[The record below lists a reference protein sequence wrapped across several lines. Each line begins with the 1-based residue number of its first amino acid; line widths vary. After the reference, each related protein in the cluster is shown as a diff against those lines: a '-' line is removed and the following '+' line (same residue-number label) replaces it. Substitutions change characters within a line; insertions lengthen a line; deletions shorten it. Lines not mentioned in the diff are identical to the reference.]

1 MKKGILYAVLA
12 SVLWAIVN
20 PFIKQGLSYDFSPMN
35 FAGLRFTVVGIILFA
50 YTWHRGMWREIMQH
64 RRLFGNLILIN
75 MFMGYTAF
83 YFGVDFVSG
92 AISSIVMGLTP
103 LINVLLAH
111 LVASNDRLNR
121 YKVVSLA
128 VSLAGLLLIVGTGSD
143 GSPLDWRGIGGIV
156 LLLACILFQ
165 GYSAISVSEDK
176 GKVDPIFLNAVQMF
190 FGGLLI
196 YGVGIAAEGF
206 HPFWAKPVGFYASL
220 GVLVFIS
227 VFAFSFWFMALRT
240 EGTKVSDINMCRL
253 INPVLGAGAELD
265 HAARRIPR
273 FQHRGG
279 HGGHRQFA
287 GHLLPGRD
295 DRATVAAAPALT
307 QNGPSPERN
316 GPFSLRL
323 RRLFLLAAFAVQCF
337 PYAGRQGRAGE
348 RCFRR
353 ALRHPFQNA
362 LDGVRRTPCFELGI
376 GAHAVAKDRLVV
388 FDAHDLHLVGRV
400 VLDLQDGAA
409 RLVGQYGADSVG
421 HAFEIAVPGRAAG
434 HVDHVDLPE
443 PFVGVGIPRMPFE
456 TLVLRVEQVSVLD
469 ATDAGIFGQPGHGG
483 EAVGHAE
490 R

>member
-196 YGVGIAAEGF
+196 YGVGGAAEGF

-253 INPVLGAGAELD
+253 INPVLGAVLSWIMLPGEYPDFSTVAGMAVIVSSLVIYFR
-265 HAARRIPR
+265 ARRSCNGGGCAGIDAKRTVPR
-273 FQHRGG
+273 KERSVF
-279 HGGHRQFA
+279 FE
-287 GHLLPGRD
+287 
-295 DRATVAAAPALT
+295 AAAAVSPCRICGSMLSHTPA
-307 QNGPSPERN
+307 
-316 GPFSLRL
+316 
-323 RRLFLLAAFAVQCF
+323 
-337 PYAGRQGRAGE
+337 
-348 RCFRR
+348 
-353 ALRHPFQNA
+353 
-362 LDGVRRTPCFELGI
+362 
-376 GAHAVAKDRLVV
+376 
-388 FDAHDLHLVGRV
+388 
-400 VLDLQDGAA
+400 
-409 RLVGQYGADSVG
+409 
-421 HAFEIAVPGRAAG
+421 GRAAQG
-434 HVDHVDLPE
+434 SGVSGGLTASIPE
-443 PFVGVGIPRMPFE
+443 CPRRGSPHAM
-456 TLVLRVEQVSVLD
+456 LRTRHRCARRRE
-469 ATDAGIFGQPGHGG
+469 GPPGSI
-483 EAVGHAE
+483 
-490 R
+490 RCP

>member
-1 MKKGILYAVLA
+1 MYLKYYPFVPFFTMPGRIRLKIRIRPDRDAVSGICAVPANARPAPGPARPFARTGFVLPAVFRTFILGKMHVMKKGILYAVLA

-253 INPVLGAGAELD
+253 INPVLGAVLSWIMLPGEYPDFSTVAGMAVIVSSLV
-265 HAARRIPR
+265 IY
-273 FQHRGG
+273 FRGG
-279 HGGHRQFA
+279 TIVQRW
-287 GHLLPGRD
+287 
-295 DRATVAAAPALT
+295 
-307 QNGPSPERN
+307 
-316 GPFSLRL
+316 RL
-323 RRLFLLAAFAVQCF
+323 RR
-337 PYAGRQGRAGE
+337 
-348 RCFRR
+348 
-353 ALRHPFQNA
+353 H
-362 LDGVRRTPCFELGI
+362 
-376 GAHAVAKDRLVV
+376 
-388 FDAHDLHLVGRV
+388 
-400 VLDLQDGAA
+400 
-409 RLVGQYGADSVG
+409 
-421 HAFEIAVPGRAAG
+421 
-434 HVDHVDLPE
+434 
-443 PFVGVGIPRMPFE
+443 
-456 TLVLRVEQVSVLD
+456 
-469 ATDAGIFGQPGHGG
+469 
-483 EAVGHAE
+483 
-490 R
+490 

>member
-1 MKKGILYAVLA
+1 MHVMKKGILYAVLA

-253 INPVLGAGAELD
+253 INPVLGAVLSW
-265 HAARRIPR
+265 IM
-273 FQHRGG
+273 
-279 HGGHRQFA
+279 
-287 GHLLPGRD
+287 LPGEYPD
-295 DRATVAAAPALT
+295 FSTVAR
-307 QNGPSPERN
+307 SSR
-316 GPFSLRL
+316 
-323 RRLFLLAAFAVQCF
+323 
-337 PYAGRQGRAGE
+337 
-348 RCFRR
+348 
-353 ALRHPFQNA
+353 
-362 LDGVRRTPCFELGI
+362 
-376 GAHAVAKDRLVV
+376 
-388 FDAHDLHLVGRV
+388 
-400 VLDLQDGAA
+400 
-409 RLVGQYGADSVG
+409 
-421 HAFEIAVPGRAAG
+421 PGSR
-434 HVDHVDLPE
+434 
-443 PFVGVGIPRMPFE
+443 
-456 TLVLRVEQVSVLD
+456 
-469 ATDAGIFGQPGHGG
+469 
-483 EAVGHAE
+483 
-490 R
+490 

>member
-1 MKKGILYAVLA
+1 MHVMKKGILYAVLA

-111 LVASNDRLNR
+111 LVASNDRLNP

-143 GSPLDWRGIGGIV
+143 GSPLDWRGIGGIVLLLACILFQGYSAISVSEDKGKVDPIFLNAVQMFFGGLLIYGVGIIV

-253 INPVLGAGAELD
+253 INPVLGAVLSW
-265 HAARRIPR
+265 IM
-273 FQHRGG
+273 
-279 HGGHRQFA
+279 
-287 GHLLPGRD
+287 LPGEYPD
-295 DRATVAAAPALT
+295 FSTVAGMAVIV
-307 QNGPSPERN
+307 S
-316 GPFSLRL
+316 SLVIYFRGETIVQRWRL
-323 RRLFLLAAFAVQCF
+323 RR
-337 PYAGRQGRAGE
+337 
-348 RCFRR
+348 
-353 ALRHPFQNA
+353 H
-362 LDGVRRTPCFELGI
+362 
-376 GAHAVAKDRLVV
+376 
-388 FDAHDLHLVGRV
+388 
-400 VLDLQDGAA
+400 
-409 RLVGQYGADSVG
+409 
-421 HAFEIAVPGRAAG
+421 
-434 HVDHVDLPE
+434 
-443 PFVGVGIPRMPFE
+443 
-456 TLVLRVEQVSVLD
+456 
-469 ATDAGIFGQPGHGG
+469 
-483 EAVGHAE
+483 
-490 R
+490 

>member
-1 MKKGILYAVLA
+1 MHVMKKGILYAVLA

-111 LVASNDRLNR
+111 LLASDDRLNR
-121 YKVVSLA
+121 YKVVSLL

-196 YGVGIAAEGF
+196 YMIGLGTEGYHSF
-206 HPFWAKPVGFYASL
+206 IGKPAGFYISL
-220 GVLVFIS
+220 SILVFIS
-227 VFAFSFWFMALRT
+227 VFAFSFWFIALQSK
-240 EGTKVSDINMCRL
+240 GAKVSDINMCRL
-253 INPVLGAGAELD
+253 INPILGAILSWIMLPGEYPTFSTVAGMIIIVSSLIIYFKGAEIGRWLKR
-265 HAARRIPR
+265 HT
-273 FQHRGG
+273 
-279 HGGHRQFA
+279 A
-287 GHLLPGRD
+287 GSS
-295 DRATVAAAPALT
+295 T
-307 QNGPSPERN
+307 QE
-316 GPFSLRL
+316 
-323 RRLFLLAAFAVQCF
+323 
-337 PYAGRQGRAGE
+337 
-348 RCFRR
+348 
-353 ALRHPFQNA
+353 
-362 LDGVRRTPCFELGI
+362 
-376 GAHAVAKDRLVV
+376 
-388 FDAHDLHLVGRV
+388 
-400 VLDLQDGAA
+400 
-409 RLVGQYGADSVG
+409 
-421 HAFEIAVPGRAAG
+421 
-434 HVDHVDLPE
+434 
-443 PFVGVGIPRMPFE
+443 
-456 TLVLRVEQVSVLD
+456 
-469 ATDAGIFGQPGHGG
+469 
-483 EAVGHAE
+483 
-490 R
+490 

>member
-1 MKKGILYAVLA
+1 MPGRIRLKIRIRGIRHLRRSGECTACSRTGPSICPDRFRFAGRFSYLCGGKMHVMKKGILYAVLA

-253 INPVLGAGAELD
+253 INPVLGAVLSW
-265 HAARRIPR
+265 IM
-273 FQHRGG
+273 
-279 HGGHRQFA
+279 
-287 GHLLPGRD
+287 LPGEYPD
-295 DRATVAAAPALT
+295 FSTVAGMAVIV
-307 QNGPSPERN
+307 S
-316 GPFSLRL
+316 SLVIYFRGETIVQRWRL
-323 RRLFLLAAFAVQCF
+323 RR
-337 PYAGRQGRAGE
+337 
-348 RCFRR
+348 
-353 ALRHPFQNA
+353 H
-362 LDGVRRTPCFELGI
+362 
-376 GAHAVAKDRLVV
+376 
-388 FDAHDLHLVGRV
+388 
-400 VLDLQDGAA
+400 
-409 RLVGQYGADSVG
+409 
-421 HAFEIAVPGRAAG
+421 
-434 HVDHVDLPE
+434 
-443 PFVGVGIPRMPFE
+443 
-456 TLVLRVEQVSVLD
+456 
-469 ATDAGIFGQPGHGG
+469 
-483 EAVGHAE
+483 
-490 R
+490 

>member
-75 MFMGYTAF
+75 MFMTLFRSYTAF

-143 GSPLDWRGIGGIV
+143 GEPLDWRGVGGIV

-196 YGVGIAAEGF
+196 YMVGLGTEGYHSF
-206 HPFWAKPVGFYASL
+206 IGKPAGFYISL
-220 GVLVFIS
+220 SILVFIS
-227 VFAFSFWFMALRT
+227 VFAFSFWFIALQSK
-240 EGTKVSDINMCRL
+240 GAKVSDINMCRL
-253 INPVLGAGAELD
+253 INPILGAVLSWIMLPGEYPTFSTVAGMIIIVSSLIIYFKGAEIGRWLKR
-265 HAARRIPR
+265 HT
-273 FQHRGG
+273 
-279 HGGHRQFA
+279 A
-287 GHLLPGRD
+287 GSS
-295 DRATVAAAPALT
+295 T
-307 QNGPSPERN
+307 QE
-316 GPFSLRL
+316 
-323 RRLFLLAAFAVQCF
+323 
-337 PYAGRQGRAGE
+337 
-348 RCFRR
+348 
-353 ALRHPFQNA
+353 
-362 LDGVRRTPCFELGI
+362 
-376 GAHAVAKDRLVV
+376 
-388 FDAHDLHLVGRV
+388 
-400 VLDLQDGAA
+400 
-409 RLVGQYGADSVG
+409 
-421 HAFEIAVPGRAAG
+421 
-434 HVDHVDLPE
+434 
-443 PFVGVGIPRMPFE
+443 
-456 TLVLRVEQVSVLD
+456 
-469 ATDAGIFGQPGHGG
+469 
-483 EAVGHAE
+483 
-490 R
+490 